1 TRERL
6 EGAVFCPGARC
17 SAVPCGGVGCCG
29 GYGFAALA
37 MTDTEDGFTP
47 LAVTGIFGGVA
58 MRCVV
63 IAIILSI
70 LPKGAVAQMTDA
82 NVFTDPQTKTQML
95 EAYFHRL
102 SAPKPPVFKSR
113 RQWDARRAA
122 VRRWVLQDLGLDP
135 LPERVPLNAQVVAA
149 KDYKDYRLERVWF
162 QTLPNV
168 WASGWLYLP
177 QLHNTRLPAILNPHG
192 HWENGARHPVVQTR
206 CIGLAKK
213 GYVAFAVDS
222 MHVTHWGIGV
232 CSAGIMTWNN
242 MRALDYLETR
252 PEVDKTKIGCT
263 GASGGGQQTMYLMAT
278 DDRVQVAVP
287 TVLISYF
294 KRILFPTEQTH

>member
-1 TRERL
+1 
-6 EGAVFCPGARC
+6 
-17 SAVPCGGVGCCG
+17 
-29 GYGFAALA
+29 
-37 MTDTEDGFTP
+37 
-47 LAVTGIFGGVA
+47 
-58 MRCVV
+58 MRCLIV
-63 IAIILSI
+63 IIILLI
-70 LPKGAVAQMTDA
+70 LPKGAVAQMTDT
-82 NVFTDPQTKTQML
+82 NVFSDPKTKTQML

-113 RQWDARRAA
+113 RQWNERRAE
-122 VRRWVLQDLGLDP
+122 VRRLVLQDLGLDP
-135 LPERVPLNAQVVAA
+135 LPERVPLNAQVVAT
-149 KDYKDYRLERVWF
+149 KEYNDYRLERVWF

-177 QLHNTRLPAILNPHG
+177 KLRNTQYAIRNTQFPAILNPHG
-192 HWENGARHPVVQTR
+192 HWQDGARHPVVQTR

-222 MHVTHWGIGV
+222 IHVTHWGIGV
-232 CSAGIMTWNN
+232 CSVGMMTWNN

-278 DDRVQVAVP
+278 DDRIQVAVP

-294 KRILFPTEQTH
+294 ERILFPNESTH